1 MLRIIKT
8 YILGKRM
15 PNINNQLPYRMRKL
29 FLFFVVTSLLKKEQA
44 AINMKREA
52 PPWPLNVIL

>member
-1 MLRIIKT
+1 
-8 YILGKRM
+8 M